1 MRSYLEVES
10 QVAPFPPQS
19 AQLALERA
27 PQVLDLVPV
36 VDRQEVTG
44 HLRILHKEKMLHMNS
59 LKGFGNCSS
68 PECCVI
74 PPLTAG
80 ANSRNLSQTFGIPCT
95 QVPVHTWAFDRLFLL
110 LHRNCADVDVEEEEA
125 AALFSCCC

>member
-1 MRSYLEVES
+1 MAKGHFAVRSYLEVES

-44 HLRILHKEKMLHMNS
+44 HLRILHTEEMLQVHS
-59 LKGFGNCSS
+59 LKKGSANVRVL
-68 PECCVI
+68 CCVI
-74 PPLTAG
+74 QPLRRIHATPVKPQS
-80 ANSRNLSQTFGIPCT
+80 N
-95 QVPVHTWAFDRLFLL
+95 PVHTWAFDRLFLL
-110 LHRNCADVDVEEEEA
+110 LHRNCADVDAEEEEEA
-125 AALFSCCC
+125 ALLSCCC